1 MLYLASPRSSRQYEG
16 EEDEK
21 RNGTAHGSQ
30 KERGRVG
37 QAQASRILASK
48 TERTK
53 DLEGSVGFNR
63 SALRTVHPNR
73 IKIDISLVR
82 GIGAGPQDEALVH
95 AVLALGK
102 ALGAVVLAEG
112 VETMEQHDFLL
123 AHGCREMQGFLFARP
138 LSFNALL
145 IALQDPESSFPK
157 RPESLVP
164 C

>member
-1 MLYLASPRSSRQYEG
+1 VEELLERSLARFSVDS
-16 EEDEK
+16 
-21 RNGTAHGSQ
+21 T
-30 KERGRVG
+30 
-37 QAQASRILASK
+37 
-48 TERTK
+48 
-53 DLEGSVGFNR
+53 DLELEVTESILTTARFASAIQRIAARGISIAVDDFGTGYSNL

-73 IKIDISLVR
+73 IKIDMSLVR

-95 AVLALGK
+95 AVLALAK

-138 LSFNALL
+138 LSFDALL
-145 IALQDPESSFPK
+145 TALQDPERLLPK

>member
-1 MLYLASPRSSRQYEG
+1 VEELLERSLARFSVDS
-16 EEDEK
+16 
-21 RNGTAHGSQ
+21 T
-30 KERGRVG
+30 
-37 QAQASRILASK
+37 
-48 TERTK
+48 
-53 DLEGSVGFNR
+53 DLELEVTESI
-63 SALRTVHPNR
+63 VHPNR
-73 IKIDISLVR
+73 IKIDMSLVR

-95 AVLALGK
+95 AVLALAK

-138 LSFNALL
+138 LSFDALL
-145 IALQDPESSFPK
+145 TALQDPERLLPK